1 MVYSS
6 VSVRIKVPR
15 TAEHDERSALS
26 VPDDWQGVQS
36 TGEVY
41 PLSPFQ
47 NGRKMLEIEGL
58 SKEAVYNLM
67 TELLYSLNYS
77 LFRFEDWLRTRYP
90 EELEG
95 EELHRL
101 YKESG
106 SYEAKRLCKALNTSG
121 GGVDTLIHLL
131 RHSHW
136 AVFENIE
143 ARRLTE
149 RSFIM
154 RTIECS
160 AQRAAQRWGTEY
172 YDCRLT
178 ASLIRAGFFEALNHN
193 VKIQR
198 IFTPPETG
206 PEGTPENV
214 SCEWL
219 ISIE

>member
-1 MVYSS
+1 
-6 VSVRIKVPR
+6 
-15 TAEHDERSALS
+15 
-26 VPDDWQGVQS
+26 
-36 TGEVY
+36 
-41 PLSPFQ
+41 
-47 NGRKMLEIEGL
+47 MLEIEGL

-67 TELLYSLNYS
+67 RELLYSLNYS
-77 LFRFEDWLRTRYP
+77 LFRFEDWVRARYP

-106 SYEAKRLCKALNTSG
+106 SYEAKRLCKALSISG
-121 GGVDTLIHLL
+121 GGADTLIHLL

-160 AQRAAQRWGTEY
+160 AQRAAQRSGTEY

-178 ASLIRAGFFEALNHN
+178 ASLVRAGFFEALNHN

-198 IFTPPETG
+198 IFTPPETR
-206 PEGTPENV
+206 PEGIPGNV

-219 ISIE
+219 ISVE

>member
-1 MVYSS
+1 
-6 VSVRIKVPR
+6 
-15 TAEHDERSALS
+15 
-26 VPDDWQGVQS
+26 
-36 TGEVY
+36 
-41 PLSPFQ
+41 
-47 NGRKMLEIEGL
+47 MLEIEGL
-58 SKEAVYNLM
+58 NKQAVCNLM
-67 TELLYSLNYS
+67 RELLYSLNYA
-77 LFRFEDWLRTRYP
+77 LFRFEDWVRTRYP

-101 YKESG
+101 YEESG
-106 SYEAKRLCKALNTSG
+106 SYEAKRLCKALNISGG
-121 GGVDTLIHLL
+121 GGVDTLIHLVK
-131 RHSHW
+131 HSHW

-160 AQRAAQRWGTEY
+160 AQKAAQRWGTKY
-172 YDCRLT
+172 YDCKLT
-178 ASLIRAGFFEALNHN
+178 ASLVRAGFFEALNHN

-198 IFTPPETG
+198 IFTPPETR

-219 ISIE
+219 VSIE